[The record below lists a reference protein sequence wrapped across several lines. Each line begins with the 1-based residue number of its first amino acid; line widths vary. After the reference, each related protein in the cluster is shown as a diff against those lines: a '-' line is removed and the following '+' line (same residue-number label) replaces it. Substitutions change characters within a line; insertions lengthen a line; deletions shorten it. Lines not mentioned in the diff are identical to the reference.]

1 MTEEEFL
8 KAVGQLKGPS
18 PEPQIGEIARQT
30 AYFITGQCAVSD
42 MDRKEQLIQN
52 AIDQALAVRDEEWR
66 KRWNREMAILQ
77 DKNAASEE
85 IEYLRKEL
93 VQWNDLKVALGAKDS
108 TAFFDALYYRD
119 REITRLKQLEA
130 GLGKLGEAFQTGSFR
145 VLATEFDQ
153 ALAKDKQRIAE
164 MTAMVEE
171 AIAIFDR
178 YLNVPESV
186 ALRKR
191 WESFKNQP

>member
-1 MTEEEFL
+1 MTDEEYMNY
-8 KAVGQLKGPS
+8 VGELRGQTPVN
-18 PEPQIGEIARQT
+18 PESKPGEIARQT

-52 AIDQALAVRDEEWR
+52 AIDQAIAVRDEEWH

-77 DKNAASEE
+77 DKSAASEE

-93 VQWNDLKVALGAKDS
+93 RQWNDLKVALGAKDS
-108 TAFFDALYYRD
+108 TAFFDALANRD
-119 REITRLKQLEA
+119 REITRLR
-130 GLGKLGEAFQTGSFR
+130 KLT
-145 VLATEFDQ
+145 TEQ
-153 ALAKDKQRIAE
+153 S
-164 MTAMVEE
+164 AMMEE
-171 AIAIFDR
+171 AITIFDR

-191 WESFKNQP
+191 WESFKNQTL